1 MLGFIDRATPAG
13 VRRSI
18 VKGGYTREGP
28 APRDVA
34 LMIVHGS
41 DYPKDQDSAADEELA
56 VDDTLCHKRGASL
69 AFG

>member
-1 MLGFIDRATPAG
+1 M
-13 VRRSI
+13 I
-18 VKGGYTREGP
+18 VDGGYTREAP

-34 LMIVHGS
+34 FVILPGS
-41 DYPKDQDSAADEELA
+41 DYPKDRDSATDEELA